1 MMGNMRKSLES
12 KILGLYKSKSTWKE
26 NEHLEFKSGERGLPN
41 SLWETYSAFANTSG
55 GIIIVGVRD
64 NGTIEGISQSDKRLQ
79 DFTNNINNP
88 GKCSINLCTAAII
101 TIDEKEVLAI
111 EVSPATPEQKPVFLN
126 NNPMNCFSRQNEGD
140 FKCKESAVQR
150 MIRDRDTVSSN
161 YSADSELL
169 PHTGLDDL
177 DPQTLRQF
185 RNRVRSGTPTNT
197 WVDDDDDEFLR
208 KIGAFKRDRATGQCG
223 LTLAGLLMFGK
234 TEAIQEFCPFFK
246 IDYFEYGD
254 DTLEIQTRWIDRV
267 TIDGTWV
274 SNLYQFFFKVLPLLT
289 SGLKRPFKLSDELT
303 RIDEPPAHIAVRE
316 ALANAIIHADF
327 REKFGIRIAKRS
339 TGLEL
344 SNAGTLLLN
353 KQQIFEGGFSLCR
366 NKALQRMFKLM
377 GVVDEAGS
385 GVDKIVK
392 GWTEQCLSFPD
403 VKEDKDIPCVTW
415 ILPYLSLVPRQVQEA
430 QLRFMGA
437 EKYIKLTAWEKIL
450 LLLIPANQF
459 VSSKELREYFPLHQ
473 ADMGKILSKLRD
485 EGYLQDSGK
494 SNAKKYCLA
503 DKLGQ
508 EVAKAYS
515 ETHFMAP
522 KNEFMAPRDD
532 FMAPR
537 DDFMAPK
544 IPSAA
549 SEGPTLSAHERVI
562 RELGIPS
569 KLEGQIEEYRGTTRQ
584 NPKVTMSL
592 ILDICRT
599 RWVTALQLSIL
610 LNREVRPL
618 RKNFLQP
625 AILCRKLEHLHPA
638 SPKNK
643 HQAYRT
649 VE

>member
-1 MMGNMRKSLES
+1 MGNMRKSLES
-12 KILGLYKSKSTWKE
+12 RILGLYKSKSTWKE

-111 EVSPATPEQKPVFLN
+111 EVSPATPEQKL
-126 NNPMNCFSRQNEGD
+126 
-140 FKCKESAVQR
+140 
-150 MIRDRDTVSSN
+150 
-161 YSADSELL
+161 
-169 PHTGLDDL
+169 
-177 DPQTLRQF
+177 
-185 RNRVRSGTPTNT
+185 
-197 WVDDDDDEFLR
+197 
-208 KIGAFKRDRATGQCG
+208 
-223 LTLAGLLMFGK
+223 
-234 TEAIQEFCPFFK
+234 
-246 IDYFEYGD
+246 
-254 DTLEIQTRWIDRV
+254 
-267 TIDGTWV
+267 
-274 SNLYQFFFKVLPLLT
+274 
-289 SGLKRPFKLSDELT
+289 
-303 RIDEPPAHIAVRE
+303 
-316 ALANAIIHADF
+316 
-327 REKFGIRIAKRS
+327 
-339 TGLEL
+339 
-344 SNAGTLLLN
+344 
-353 KQQIFEGGFSLCR
+353 
-366 NKALQRMFKLM
+366 
-377 GVVDEAGS
+377 
-385 GVDKIVK
+385 
-392 GWTEQCLSFPD
+392 
-403 VKEDKDIPCVTW
+403 
-415 ILPYLSLVPRQVQEA
+415 
-430 QLRFMGA
+430 
-437 EKYIKLTAWEKIL
+437 
-450 LLLIPANQF
+450 

-522 KNEFMAPRDD
+522 K
-532 FMAPR
+532 

-569 KLEGQIEEYRGTTRQ
+569 QLEGQIEEYRGTTRQ

>member
-88 GKCSINLCTAAII
+88 GKCSINLCNAAII

-111 EVSPATPEQKPVFLN
+111 EVSPATPEQKL
-126 NNPMNCFSRQNEGD
+126 
-140 FKCKESAVQR
+140 
-150 MIRDRDTVSSN
+150 
-161 YSADSELL
+161 
-169 PHTGLDDL
+169 
-177 DPQTLRQF
+177 
-185 RNRVRSGTPTNT
+185 
-197 WVDDDDDEFLR
+197 
-208 KIGAFKRDRATGQCG
+208 
-223 LTLAGLLMFGK
+223 
-234 TEAIQEFCPFFK
+234 
-246 IDYFEYGD
+246 
-254 DTLEIQTRWIDRV
+254 
-267 TIDGTWV
+267 
-274 SNLYQFFFKVLPLLT
+274 
-289 SGLKRPFKLSDELT
+289 
-303 RIDEPPAHIAVRE
+303 
-316 ALANAIIHADF
+316 
-327 REKFGIRIAKRS
+327 
-339 TGLEL
+339 
-344 SNAGTLLLN
+344 
-353 KQQIFEGGFSLCR
+353 
-366 NKALQRMFKLM
+366 
-377 GVVDEAGS
+377 
-385 GVDKIVK
+385 
-392 GWTEQCLSFPD
+392 
-403 VKEDKDIPCVTW
+403 
-415 ILPYLSLVPRQVQEA
+415 
-430 QLRFMGA
+430 
-437 EKYIKLTAWEKIL
+437 
-450 LLLIPANQF
+450 

-532 FMAPR
+532 FMAPK

-569 KLEGQIEEYRGTTRQ
+569 QLEGQIEEYRGTTRQ

>member
-1 MMGNMRKSLES
+1 MRKSLES
-12 KILGLYKSKSTWKE
+12 RILGLYKSKSTWKE

-111 EVSPATPEQKPVFLN
+111 EVSPATPEQKL
-126 NNPMNCFSRQNEGD
+126 
-140 FKCKESAVQR
+140 
-150 MIRDRDTVSSN
+150 
-161 YSADSELL
+161 
-169 PHTGLDDL
+169 
-177 DPQTLRQF
+177 
-185 RNRVRSGTPTNT
+185 
-197 WVDDDDDEFLR
+197 
-208 KIGAFKRDRATGQCG
+208 
-223 LTLAGLLMFGK
+223 
-234 TEAIQEFCPFFK
+234 
-246 IDYFEYGD
+246 
-254 DTLEIQTRWIDRV
+254 
-267 TIDGTWV
+267 
-274 SNLYQFFFKVLPLLT
+274 
-289 SGLKRPFKLSDELT
+289 
-303 RIDEPPAHIAVRE
+303 
-316 ALANAIIHADF
+316 
-327 REKFGIRIAKRS
+327 
-339 TGLEL
+339 
-344 SNAGTLLLN
+344 
-353 KQQIFEGGFSLCR
+353 
-366 NKALQRMFKLM
+366 
-377 GVVDEAGS
+377 
-385 GVDKIVK
+385 
-392 GWTEQCLSFPD
+392 
-403 VKEDKDIPCVTW
+403 
-415 ILPYLSLVPRQVQEA
+415 
-430 QLRFMGA
+430 
-437 EKYIKLTAWEKIL
+437 
-450 LLLIPANQF
+450 

-522 KNEFMAPRDD
+522 K
-532 FMAPR
+532 

-569 KLEGQIEEYRGTTRQ
+569 QLEGQIEEYRGTTRQ